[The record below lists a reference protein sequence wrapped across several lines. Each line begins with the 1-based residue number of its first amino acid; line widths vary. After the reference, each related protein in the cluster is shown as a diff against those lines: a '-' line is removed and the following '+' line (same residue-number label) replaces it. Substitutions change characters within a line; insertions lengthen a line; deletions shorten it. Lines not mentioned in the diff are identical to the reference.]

1 MAARRERATIATVCT
16 LAAFVGAFPTW
27 PLVVAANRD
36 EYLAR
41 PAAPPTLL
49 RETAPRAFG
58 GRDLSAGGTWLGVA
72 ETGLVAGM
80 LNRRSTTPP
89 DPACRSRGQLC
100 LDLLGCASAAAAAAR
115 VAAEPPGR
123 YNPFNLLV
131 ADRGEAFV
139 VSQPRGEPPR
149 AEGLAPGLHLLTNL
163 DLDDPTCPR
172 IAASHRGFAAAG
184 DAFARDGDVDAL
196 VARLQTVLADHA
208 IALDPRG
215 PGSLCVHMGPYGT
228 RSSSVLLVPAG
239 AGPVRY
245 FHADG
250 PPCRTRLEAVPLP
263 F

>member
-1 MAARRERATIATVCT
+1 MCT
-16 LAAFVGAFPTW
+16 LAAFVGAFPGW

-41 PAAPPTLL
+41 PAAPPALL
-49 RETAPRAFG
+49 REMPPRAFG
-58 GRDLSAGGTWLGVA
+58 GRDLAAGGTWLGVA

-80 LNRRSTTPP
+80 LNRRSATPP

-100 LDLLGCASAAAAAAR
+100 LDLLGCASATAAAAR
-115 VAAEPPGR
+115 VAAEPRGR

-131 ADRGEAFV
+131 ADRDAAFV

-149 AEGLAPGLHLLTNL
+149 AQRLAPGLHLLTNL

-184 DAFARDGDVDAL
+184 DAFTRDGEVDAL
-196 VARLQTVLADHA
+196 VARLQTVLAEHA

-215 PGSLCVHMGPYGT
+215 PGSLCVHVGPFGT
-228 RSSSVLLVPAG
+228 RSSSLLLVPAG
-239 AGPVRY
+239 AEPVRY

-250 PPCRTRLEAVPLP
+250 PPCRTRLEALALP

>member
-1 MAARRERATIATVCT
+1 MCT
-16 LAAFVGAFPTW
+16 LAAFVGAFPSW

-41 PAAPPTLL
+41 PATPPTLL
-49 RETAPRAFG
+49 REAAPRAFG
-58 GRDLSAGGTWLGVA
+58 GRDLAAGGTWLGVT

-80 LNRRSTTPP
+80 LNRRSAAPP

-100 LDLLGCASAAAAAAR
+100 LDLLGCATAAAAAAR
-115 VAAEPPGR
+115 VEGEPPGR

-131 ADRGEAFV
+131 ADRAEAFV

-149 AEGLAPGLHLLTNL
+149 AHRLAPGLHLLTNL

-172 IAASHRGFAAAG
+172 IAASHQGFAAAG

-208 IALDPRG
+208 TALDPRG
-215 PGSLCVHMGPYGT
+215 PGSLCVHMGPFGT

-239 AGPVRY
+239 IKPTRW

-250 PPCRTRLEAVPLP
+250 PPCRTRLEAVALP